1 MGRYMYLGRTQPQ
14 QLPAGLQ
21 ERSACWVELFKP
33 RAQNGRFS
41 LPKSEQFHLILE
53 QLWKKLKI
61 INECKCNIIKQINKF
76 IIVKMYGFKKKV
88 KLKFKIT
95 HTGTIN
101 SVSNTLN
108 ELKQKKR

>member
-1 MGRYMYLGRTQPQ
+1 M
-14 QLPAGLQ
+14 
-21 ERSACWVELFKP
+21 
-33 RAQNGRFS
+33 
-41 LPKSEQFHLILE
+41 
-53 QLWKKLKI
+53 
-61 INECKCNIIKQINKF
+61 
-76 IIVKMYGFKKKV
+76 IVKMYGFKKKV